1 MTDGHMPSGQEPS
14 PGAHESGPGVFRRL
28 WTWTDRRT
36 GVDRMLRHSLD
47 EPIPGG
53 ARFAYVF
60 GSALLGK
67 SPG

>member
-1 MTDGHMPSGQEPS
+1 MTAGHTPSGQDPS
-14 PGAHESGPGVFRRL
+14 PAARQSGPGMLRRL
-28 WTWTDRRT
+28 WTWADRRT
-36 GVDRMLRHSLD
+36 GVDRALRDSLD